1 MINIK
6 KYFPNIYEIE
16 LQAAIQ
22 ELGILNTFDEGT
34 VIMDYGQY
42 IKSLPMLMS
51 GTIKILREDEE
62 GREVFLYYLNAGE
75 TCAMSLTCCLAQQK
89 SEIKAIAEEN
99 VKMINIPVKYMD
111 EWMKKY
117 DSWRTFVMQTY
128 RNRFNELLHTI
139 DSIAFMKMDQRLLK
153 YLYDKVNHTN
163 KHIFYTTHQAIA
175 QELNTSIE
183 VISRLLKQLEKE
195 GKVELSRNKIK
206 VLPPF
211 EI

>member
-175 QELNTSIE
+175 QEFNTSRE

>member
-22 ELGILNTFDEGT
+22 ELGVVKTFDEGT

-89 SEIKAIAEEN
+89 SEIKAIAEED
-99 VKMINIPVKYMD
+99 VKMVNIPVQYMN
-111 EWMKKY
+111 EWMRKY
-117 DSWRTFVMQTY
+117 DSWRNFVMQTY

-139 DSIAFMKMDQRLLK
+139 DSIAFMKMDERLLK

-175 QELNTSIE
+175 QEFNTSRE

-211 EI
+211 K